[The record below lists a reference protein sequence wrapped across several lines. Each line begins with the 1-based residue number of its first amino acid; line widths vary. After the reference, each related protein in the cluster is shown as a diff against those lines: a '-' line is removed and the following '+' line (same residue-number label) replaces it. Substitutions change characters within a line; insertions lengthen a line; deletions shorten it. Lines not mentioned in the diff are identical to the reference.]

1 MSLEDLLKE
10 PTSSSVWRTQR
21 KSLIQI
27 IFGISTIGIALIIGA
42 VLVLKYRESG
52 IKIQKAQDVKTAEE
66 ASLLAELMRLKTE
79 AVQLQGEIEG
89 LKQAALSPTEQASA
103 ADDEASSGGLNE
115 SGVRKSY
122 AGLNNTSVKVLDIDP
137 GEGFTKVNV
146 ENREYYIPTGA
157 VFQARLI
164 TPIKTSVSKTFVL
177 AETTSEYRMD
187 MKRRIPKGSRLIGRA
202 RLNPVLKGVVVEFET
217 LVLPS
222 GIETRLAGL
231 ALSRNALPELD
242 GLYFSDDLQNY
253 GTALAFGFLSG
264 FADASR
270 ERESTFYGL
279 QPKQDL
285 SNQVLSGISTASFQ
299 VAEEI
304 LRDIRNRAIEYVVV
318 PAGERIFVALT
329 SRYELSEKGAK

>member
-21 KSLIQI
+21 RSLIQI
-27 IFGISTIGIALIIGA
+27 IFGISTISIALIIGA
-42 VLVLKYRESG
+42 VLVLKYRENG
-52 IKIQKAQDVKTAEE
+52 IKTQKAQDIKKAQEV
-66 ASLLAELMRLKTE
+66 SLLAELMRLKAE

-89 LKQAALSPTEQASA
+89 LRQTAMSPAGQVESP
-103 ADDEASSGGLNE
+103 SSPGGKGGLKE
-115 SGVRKSY
+115 SGVRKAY
-122 AGLNNTSVKVLDIDP
+122 AGPDNTSVKVLDIDP

-146 ENREYYIPTGA
+146 ENRNYYIPTGA

-202 RLNPVLKGVVVEFET
+202 GLNPVLKGVVVEFDT

-270 ERESTFYGL
+270 ERESTVYGL
-279 QPKQDL
+279 QPKHDL

-318 PAGERIFVALT
+318 PAGERVFVALT